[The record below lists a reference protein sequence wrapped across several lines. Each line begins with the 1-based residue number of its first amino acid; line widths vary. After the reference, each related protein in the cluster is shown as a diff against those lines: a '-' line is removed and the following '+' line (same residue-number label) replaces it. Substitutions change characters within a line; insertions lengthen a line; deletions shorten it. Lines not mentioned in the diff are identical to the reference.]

1 MDAHLRDCHLAA
13 GRRTRLFSVAT
24 TTLAARS
31 TTGFPRAR
39 KRRSRRHRRLEG
51 VERSPAFLVLIGR
64 LVMNSV
70 VPRRCLTRVMMDD
83 DRGVEVAQL
92 QSVMHRIQSSLR
104 DVPQAQREYIANAL
118 LNLAVSRM
126 VKEEGRSLTASILLR
141 LGDVVASS
149 DAPPAPERAV
159 DLTHING

>member
-1 MDAHLRDCHLAA
+1 M
-13 GRRTRLFSVAT
+13 TSSV
-24 TTLAARS
+24 S
-31 TTGFPRAR
+31 
-39 KRRSRRHRRLEG
+39 H
-51 VERSPAFLVLIGR
+51 
-64 LVMNSV
+64 
-70 VPRRCLTRVMMDD
+70 RCLTRVMTDD

-126 VKEEGRSLTASILLR
+126 VKEDGRKLTASLLLR
-141 LGDVVASS
+141 LGDVVANTDKS
-149 DAPPAPERAV
+149 PAPERAV